1 MNKTRIEQLR
11 EIFKE
16 KNLVRARELVTYGIP
31 RHCLASLV
39 ANGEIEQI
47 TRGVYAAVDC
57 DVSSNRTLAEAALR
71 VPRGTVCLLSALRF
85 HNITTQIPSRVWMA
99 IDANSWSPNESEI
112 PLRIFR
118 FSGKALTAGVEEHM
132 IEQVPVKIYCA
143 AKTVADCFK
152 FRNKIGLD
160 VALEAL
166 RDSLEERK
174 CTVDEIWY
182 YAEICRISNVI
193 RPYLEATV

>member
-1 MNKTRIEQLR
+1 MR
-11 EIFKE
+11 EK
-16 KNLVRARELVTYGIP
+16 KLVRAGDLDSYGIP

-39 ANGEIEQI
+39 TSGEIERVS
-47 TRGVYAAVDC
+47 RGVYAVVDS
-57 DVSSNRTLAEAALR
+57 DASSNRTLAEAALR

-85 HNITTQIPSRVWMA
+85 HNFTTQIPSRVWLA
-99 IDANSWSPNESEI
+99 IDANSWSPQESDI
-112 PLRIFR
+112 PLRIVR
-118 FSGKALTAGVEEHM
+118 FSGEALTAGVEEHV
-132 IEQVPVKIYCA
+132 IEQVPVKIYSA

-166 RDSLEERK
+166 RESLQERK
-174 CTVDEIWY
+174 CTVDAIWK
-182 YAEICRISNVI
+182 YAKICRISNVI

>member
-1 MNKTRIEQLR
+1 MRKTKIEQLR
-11 EIFKE
+11 DIVTE
-16 KNLVRARELVTYGIP
+16 KKLVRAGELAVYGIP

-39 ANGEIEQI
+39 ACGEIERI
-47 TRGVYAAVDC
+47 ARGVYVAVGSE
-57 DVSSNRTLAEAALR
+57 VSANRTLAEAALR

-85 HNITTQIPSRVWMA
+85 HNFTTQIPSMVWLA
-99 IDANSWSPNESEI
+99 IDANTWSPKESEI
-112 PLRIFR
+112 PLRIVR
-118 FSGKALTAGVEEHM
+118 FSGEALTAGVEEHV
-132 IEQVPVKIYCA
+132 IEQVPVKIYCV

-166 RDSLEERK
+166 RESLQERR
-174 CTVDEIWY
+174 CTVDAIWK